1 MRKISELARNA
12 FYNNEHFKKDNTEV
26 IIEVYPDYKTTKLYL
41 HGKCI
46 AKRDNINNKLYVNH
60 CGYTTN
66 TTKERLNSLYGVSI
80 YQKNY
85 VWYLNG
91 VEMLSDWNEVI

>member
-12 FYNNEHFKKDNTEV
+12 FYNGNDFRKDNTRVEHNFSDNFS
-26 IIEVYPDYKTTKLYL
+26 YLYL
-41 HGKCI
+41 HGNCI

-66 TTKERLNSLYGVSI
+66 TTKERLNGLYGVSI
-80 YQKNY
+80 YQRNY

-91 VEMLSDWNEVI
+91 VEMLSCWNEVN